1 MSPLSVYFLLC
12 FFFVSSLGSKH
23 FTTEDVFIP
32 DECES
37 IAKPGDHILL
47 EYTVVFANGTEGS
60 SLRRP
65 AQLYHVLLET
75 TVL

>member
-1 MSPLSVYFLLC
+1 MSLLLVSLFLCIVL
-12 FFFVSSLGSKH
+12 VSSLGSKH

-60 SLRRP
+60 SLKRP
-65 AQLYHVLLET
+65 AQLYHVLLES
-75 TVL
+75 TV